1 MTKTNLYPLSN
12 HRSSSTSKPTPCW
25 ESNKDVFPRPSGNL
39 TDSEKEI
46 QQMRGG
52 TRSEGRRTPRLKRGS
67 TNSRSTTSIT
77 CNSEK
82 NLDSLYLRVA
92 NQPKSIDS
100 QTQFAQLKLTT
111 KVLNPLKVDNQNN
124 LEKLTA
130 AASNASDYVHLQ
142 KQQSPSQNL
151 YHHHHHHKILVKSGS
166 GGSGGSGNSVINGG
180 HYHKTV
186 NSASYNNG
194 NSNSSG
200 SNTKLVNNGST
211 SVRSI
216 TTTTAATT
224 AVRQTL
230 LAITDNYCSDSVS
243 VQKGDV
249 VTLLACKE
257 YQEKGLK
264 NFKQWFFVRTRD
276 GHEGYIPAEAAG
288 HGFL

>member
-1 MTKTNLYPLSN
+1 
-12 HRSSSTSKPTPCW
+12 
-25 ESNKDVFPRPSGNL
+25 
-39 TDSEKEI
+39 
-46 QQMRGG
+46 MRGG

-111 KVLNPLKVDNQNN
+111 KVLNTMKVDNQNN

-130 AASNASDYVHLQ
+130 ATSNASDYVHLQ
-142 KQQSPSQNL
+142 KQQTQNP

-186 NSASYNNG
+186 NSASYPNG

-200 SNTKLVNNGST
+200 SNSKLVNGNSNL
-211 SVRSI
+211 RPM
-216 TTTTAATT
+216 TATATT

-230 LAITDNYCSDSVS
+230 LAITDNYCSDSVN

>member
-1 MTKTNLYPLSN
+1 
-12 HRSSSTSKPTPCW
+12 
-25 ESNKDVFPRPSGNL
+25 
-39 TDSEKEI
+39 
-46 QQMRGG
+46 MRGG

-142 KQQSPSQNL
+142 KQQSQSQNL
-151 YHHHHHHKILVKSGS
+151 YHHHHHHKILIKSGS

-186 NSASYNNG
+186 NSTSCNNG
-194 NSNSSG
+194 NASG
-200 SNTKLVNNGST
+200 SNSKLVNGSSSSNLRQT
-211 SVRSI
+211 T
-216 TTTTAATT
+216 TTTTAAATAT